1 MNSWK
6 EIWNKRRPEGVYD
19 LADLIKFNGFDSEG
33 TSFNSD
39 TWIRYVNSFQTIIPI
54 DSSDSIFE
62 FGCGCGAFLIPFYE
76 KGHTVGGIDYSEVL
90 ISIAKI
96 SMAKAD
102 FQLQDVKEPT
112 KDKIYD
118 LVLAH
123 SVFQY
128 FESLE
133 CAKTV
138 CRKMLKKSSKKVAI
152 LDVPNKRLQKE
163 SEHAR
168 SSAQS
173 AHQVNNSHDELSH
186 LYYEKQWF
194 KQFSIEENIDVQI
207 IDQAVDGYI
216 NSKYRFNVIMT
227 KL

>member
-6 EIWNKRRPEGVYD
+6 EIWNKRRPAGVYD

-33 TSFNSD
+33 TSFNASS
-39 TWIRYVNSFQTIIPI
+39 WVRYVNSFQTTIPI
-54 DSSDSIFE
+54 NSSDSIFE
-62 FGCGCGAFLIPFYE
+62 FGCGCGAFLFPFYE
-76 KGHTVGGIDYSEVL
+76 KGHAVGGIDYSEVL
-90 ISIAKI
+90 INIAKI

-102 FQLQDVKEPT
+102 LQLQDIQEPT

-133 CAKTV
+133 FAKSV
-138 CRKMLKKSSKKVAI
+138 CYKMLEKSSRKVAI

-168 SSAQS
+168 SIAQ
-173 AHQVNNSHDELSH
+173 AGYQANNSQDELSH

-194 KQFSIEENIDVQI
+194 EQFAIEENINIEI

-216 NSKYRFNVIMT
+216 NSKYRFNVIIT
-227 KL
+227 KF

>member
-1 MNSWK
+1 
-6 EIWNKRRPEGVYD
+6 
-19 LADLIKFNGFDSEG
+19 
-33 TSFNSD
+33 
-39 TWIRYVNSFQTIIPI
+39 
-54 DSSDSIFE
+54 
-62 FGCGCGAFLIPFYE
+62 
-76 KGHTVGGIDYSEVL
+76 
-90 ISIAKI
+90 
-96 SMAKAD
+96 MAKAD
-102 FQLQDVKEPT
+102 LKLQDIKEPT

-133 CAKTV
+133 VAKTV
-138 CRKMLKKSSKKVAI
+138 CYKMLEKSARKVAI

-168 SSAQS
+168 SIAQ
-173 AHQVNNSHDELSH
+173 AGYQTTGELSH

-194 KQFSIEENIDVQI
+194 GQFAKEENIDIKIV
-207 IDQAVDGYI
+207 DQAVDGYI
-216 NSKYRFNVIMT
+216 NSKYRFNVIIT

>member
-6 EIWNKRRPEGVYD
+6 EIWNKRRPAGVYD

-33 TSFNSD
+33 TSFNSES
-39 TWIRYVNSFQTIIPI
+39 WERYVNSFQSTIPI
-54 DSSDSIFE
+54 GSSDSIFE

-90 ISIAKI
+90 IGIAKI

-102 FQLQDVKEPT
+102 LQLQDVMEPC

-133 CAKTV
+133 FAKAV
-138 CRKMLKKSSKKVAI
+138 CCKMLKKSSRKVAI

-168 SSAQS
+168 SIAQ
-173 AHQVNNSHDELSH
+173 AGHQANKSRDKLSH

-194 KQFSIEENIDVQI
+194 EQFAIEEKIDI
-207 IDQAVDGYI
+207 KIFDQAVDGYI